1 MANQTFELVS
11 PFLSIYAPSRTF
23 NGGAALLKGQTNNAL
38 VPGELLSFDTS
49 NTNYGVT
56 REIPA
61 NLASSTVGDVATQ
74 PGFVFFSE
82 TGRGDLITGGKVP
95 VLQFGPYEADT
106 QVFARS
112 TAGILQNEAANGG
125 AGGDLTAANGVGQP
139 VGIAAVRHPSLYAT
153 AAPATADGGA
163 YGADSGA
170 ELIIPGLTVLTAAQI
185 AAGAFVAG
193 HISRITG
200 TGTNM
205 KVRVLFG
212 L

>member
-23 NGGAALLKGQTNNAL
+23 NGGSELLLGQTNNAL

-61 NLASSTVGDVATQ
+61 NLASSAAGDVATQ

-112 TAGILQNEAANGG
+112 AAGILQNEAANGG
-125 AGGDLTAANGVGQP
+125 AGADLSAANGVGQP
-139 VGIAAVRHPSLYAT
+139 VGIAAVRHPTKYAS
-153 AAPATADGGA
+153 AAPNTADGGA
-163 YGADSGA
+163 YAGDSGA
-170 ELIIPGLTVLTAAQI
+170 DLIIPGLSVLTAAQI

-200 TGTNM
+200 SGANM